1 MKYASMA
8 IAHQRPVQLAL
19 LLAIAAAWPA
29 ASRAAPGADSPYRT
43 DAQSSHVEDATSKGV
58 NQVNMITCIMSALRP
73 DALVNQGN
81 YNALVDENKCDPDAR
96 SSTSNAGSSSSGAQA
111 PSMMTAVVNSTRT
124 SNADPMRVKTWLDMA
139 GGDGGFNPTIH
150 INISAS
156 EAPSSSNP
164 YGVFRLDYCGKG
176 PAGCMMKGFLQG
188 NAGGITYFETESQNG
203 GGGGPSTKALRMSVA
218 NADSGAGSL
227 MLNDGGQQVAFNFA
241 YNADYFR
248 RSDGTN
254 DQCFARD
261 ASDTDTQM
269 SVWRYGLYD
278 AGSGAR
284 ITRNS
289 GFPIEYTAL
298 NGTTYHG
305 NMGYWGLWLPP
316 EVAGSVGNGA
326 TVQRV
331 EYNNGQA
338 PTKTAYTLLKA
349 DGRLTKYTKRT
360 RTLTSIDKIHFNA
373 FIGDATG
380 FFVGA
385 QGWRQY
391 EMYWDNAA
399 GVFKATGVMNCDN
412 NGCQT
417 GDLVG
422 GEQVV
427 AASYF
432 SNQGGVRGWSQSLGG
447 DVFIPLTGGTIVAD
461 SITVVYREQS
471 LVYPAEMPTALNC
484 LRDCPTAA
492 SMGAYF
498 AQGSSASSPFT
509 STSFN
514 NWGPTPAGNVVGYT
528 MDSTLALLR
537 DGASAAVTFTD
548 AQALQSRP
556 QYQSGVRS
564 GRLFAD
570 LSAAVC
576 DNDATQYC
584 PNKVDE
590 LEVYYQW
597 ETGPNQWNQFAAV
610 KDGTGA
616 VVNFDAPLQV
626 SYDVPAGSAYG
637 AYAGKSIVL
646 QYGGFG
652 ELWGIPGVCVSPLN
666 NDRVSCDTPNSRYV
680 PSFVIPVDEV
690 LGRVQSG
697 GTPLLAK
704 WLDREIRFARKDVSV
719 CTFAGVTLNVGVTLP
734 TVADLQDPT
743 DSASAIYIG
752 DKPVVTDAPRV
763 IHGDVKY

>member
-1 MKYASMA
+1 
-8 IAHQRPVQLAL
+8 
-19 LLAIAAAWPA
+19 
-29 ASRAAPGADSPYRT
+29 
-43 DAQSSHVEDATSKGV
+43 
-58 NQVNMITCIMSALRP
+58 
-73 DALVNQGN
+73 
-81 YNALVDENKCDPDAR
+81 
-96 SSTSNAGSSSSGAQA
+96 
-111 PSMMTAVVNSTRT
+111 
-124 SNADPMRVKTWLDMA
+124 
-139 GGDGGFNPTIH
+139 
-150 INISAS
+150 
-156 EAPSSSNP
+156 
-164 YGVFRLDYCGKG
+164 
-176 PAGCMMKGFLQG
+176 
-188 NAGGITYFETESQNG
+188 
-203 GGGGPSTKALRMSVA
+203 
-218 NADSGAGSL
+218 
-227 MLNDGGQQVAFNFA
+227 
-241 YNADYFR
+241 
-248 RSDGTN
+248 
-254 DQCFARD
+254 
-261 ASDTDTQM
+261 M

-278 AGSGAR
+278 AGSGER
-284 ITRNS
+284 VTRNS
-289 GFPIEYTAL
+289 GFPIEYTASG
-298 NGTTYHG
+298 GTTYQG

-316 EVAGSVGNGA
+316 EAAASVGNGA

-331 EYNNGQA
+331 EYNNNGQP

-360 RTLTSIDKIHFNA
+360 RTLTSIDKIRFTT
-373 FIGDATG
+373 FVGDATG
-380 FFVGA
+380 FFTGA
-385 QGWRQY
+385 QGFRQY

-417 GDLVG
+417 GDLAG

-432 SNQGGVRGWSQSLGG
+432 TPQGGVRGWSQSLGG
-447 DVFIPLTGGTIVAD
+447 DVFVPLTGGTIVPD

-471 LVYPAEMPTALNC
+471 LVYPAQMPTALNC
-484 LRDCPTAA
+484 LRDCPTVA
-492 SMGAYF
+492 SMSDYF
-498 AQGSSASSPFT
+498 GQGSVANSPFVAT
-509 STSFN
+509 TFN
-514 NWGPTPAGNVVGYT
+514 NWGPTAAQNVVGYT
-528 MDSTLALLR
+528 IDPTLALLR
-537 DGASAAVTFTD
+537 DGANAALTFTD

-576 DNDATQYC
+576 DNDPTRYC

-590 LEVYYQW
+590 LQVYYQW

-610 KDGTGA
+610 KDGAGA

-626 SYDVPAGSAYG
+626 SYDVPAGNAYG

-652 ELWGIPGVCVSPLN
+652 ELWGVPGVCVSPLN

-680 PSFVIPVDEV
+680 PSFVIPFDDV

-704 WLDREIRFARKDVSV
+704 WLDREIRFARKSVSV
-719 CTFAGVTLNVGVTLP
+719 CTLAGVTLNVGVTLP
-734 TVADLQDPT
+734 TAADLQDPS
-743 DSASAIYIG
+743 DSASPIYIG
-752 DKPVVTDAPRV
+752 DKPVVADAPRV